1 MTTFDLALIELDD
14 IKNLKL
20 GASHTLLMSL
30 GDNTLLK
37 LLLNIFSEALAYHI
51 FGCFTWTKTGDLGLA
66 LKVINEFRF
75 LLGHFLGRGGDRD
88 GFTGWIDVLDVG
100 FHGVCVY

>member
-1 MTTFDLALIELDD
+1 M
-14 IKNLKL
+14 
-20 GASHTLLMSL
+20 GL

-37 LLLNIFSEALAYHI
+37 LLLNIFSVTLAHDI
-51 FGCFTWTKTGDLGLA
+51 FRCFTRTKTGDLSFA

-75 LLGHFLGRGGDRD
+75 LLRHFLGRGGNRD